1 MSKILFATSVVLGLV
16 TAVSVPA
23 VAQPPMVLRD
33 RLLIISSET
42 ANPITRSIAQ
52 FHSDQRQGAALAP
65 EVRAVGSNTALETFC
80 AGIGPTTPDIA
91 VTTRRMPRSTA
102 ETCRANG
109 VRDIVE
115 IRIGM
120 GALVIAAR
128 RGDPIQAL
136 TTRQLYEGLAAE
148 RASDEGFISNPD
160 RTWADVSHGLPPIPI
175 RFLVPDESSG
185 TRSLFEDLV
194 MEAGCRGVRQIRLL
208 FEAPYRRS
216 KCVTLRADG
225 AIREVDVLDT
235 PAQLLASPPGTLAV
249 LTKIQVLNSGGNL
262 VALSLDGV
270 APTAA
275 TIRSLEYNQTRT
287 VFVYAKRQHARNNQ
301 GVGVVRGIYEFLAD
315 ATAETTTGSEGIL
328 SGMGLVALSPAER
341 EAQRRIAANMTLMTD
356 R

>member
-1 MSKILFATSVVLGLV
+1 MSKILLATASVLGLIG
-16 TAVSVPA
+16 AVSVPA
-23 VAQPPMVLRD
+23 SAQPAMVLRD
-33 RLLIISSET
+33 RLLIVSSET
-42 ANPITRSIAQ
+42 ANRLTRRIAE
-52 FHSDQRQGAALAP
+52 FHSDQRQGAAFPP
-65 EVRAVGSNTALETFC
+65 EVRAVGSNTALDLFC
-80 AGIGPTTPDIA
+80 AGVGPATPDIA

-109 VRDIVE
+109 VQDIVE

-136 TTRQLYEGLAAE
+136 TSRQVYEGLAAE

-160 RTWADVSHGLPPIPI
+160 QTWADVSPGLPAVPI

-225 AIREVDVLDT
+225 VIRELDPLDA

-249 LTKIQVLNSGGNL
+249 LTNTQVLESGGNL
-262 VALSLDGV
+262 VALSLDGIS
-270 APTAA
+270 PTAA
-275 TIRSLEYNQTRT
+275 TVASLEYNQTRT

-301 GVGVVRGIYEFLAD
+301 GVGVVRGIHEFLAD
-315 ATAETTTGSEGIL
+315 ATAEAMTGPGGML
-328 SGMGLVALSPAER
+328 SGAGLISLQPADR